1 MHYQNKQSM
10 KTLEDIFSS
19 KEQEELLDKYED
31 ALFRQFQAEME
42 VKSIKQALLDTLP
55 IKRGVWFKYGE
66 HSGVIK
72 NTMLDNDLETMY
84 IRSNNMWSV
93 GCFYGTGEGL
103 IAKAYKDSEISG
115 REYERV
121 VKYVESILKD
131 NNYDKRRNRED
142 FSSRA
147 ILF

>member
-1 MHYQNKQSM
+1 M

-42 VKSIKQALLDTLP
+42 VKSIKQSLLDTLP

-66 HSGVIK
+66 HSGVIV

-84 IRSNNMWSV
+84 IRCNPKEFEDKYRESDDWFVIN
-93 GCFYGTGEGL
+93 L
-103 IAKAYKDSEISG
+103 I
-115 REYERV
+115 
-121 VKYVESILKD
+121 
-131 NNYDKRRNRED
+131 ED
-142 FSSRA
+142 LEK
-147 ILF
+147 IQIIPQQ